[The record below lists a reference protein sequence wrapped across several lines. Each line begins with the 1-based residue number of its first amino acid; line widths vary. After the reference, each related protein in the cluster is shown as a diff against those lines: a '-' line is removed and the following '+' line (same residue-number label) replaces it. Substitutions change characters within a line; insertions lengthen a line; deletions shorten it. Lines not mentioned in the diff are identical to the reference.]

1 MITALL
7 YNIMNIFGLYLAAVL
22 AAICRILELRGNN
35 TSRRRENISAAAFLL
50 LFSSKM
56 LADATL
62 LRYTVTYY
70 ISQMSA
76 QRKNIF
82 WREEYA
88 GFKTDRQNAQKA

>member
-7 YNIMNIFGLYLAAVL
+7 YNIMNIFGLYL
-22 AAICRILELRGNN
+22 
-35 TSRRRENISAAAFLL
+35 AAAFLL